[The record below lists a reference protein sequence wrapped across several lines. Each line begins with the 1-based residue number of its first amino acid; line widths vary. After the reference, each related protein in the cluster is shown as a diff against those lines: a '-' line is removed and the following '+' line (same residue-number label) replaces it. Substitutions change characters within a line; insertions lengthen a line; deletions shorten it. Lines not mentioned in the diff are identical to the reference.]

1 MKKVAVV
8 ENEQTNGKEEE
19 EDSKCLE
26 TNETSE
32 AKKHKNH

>member
-8 ENEQTNGKEEE
+8 ENEQTNGKEE